1 LIGKVAARRG
11 RGDATMIGMRIA
23 LGVLVLAGW
32 ALTACTSS
40 GPGAG
45 TASPPGSATR
55 PAPSTPAGSTPA
67 AAPTTA
73 AAARACPFIGSA
85 LVRNAMGMRLGRL
98 TVLRSG
104 GRTVGCRF
112 YAIQGSPLH
121 DSEHLPGPRQP
132 VVEIRTELFATA
144 AAAHNA
150 FVRAAQAGRN
160 PVQTP
165 LGGGRIGVCYQAP
178 FYPKD
183 RGRDWAC
190 GVSVGTTRVLV
201 RTVDTTGAFSTAAV
215 TKEVLRHV

>member
-1 LIGKVAARRG
+1 MGGVLSRLATAAGAVALVAGCSSSGGAGPSGSSTPSTAPASTASTASAGRPPAALPTNAVAARRCPF
-11 RGDATMIGMRIA
+11 
-23 LGVLVLAGW
+23 V
-32 ALTACTSS
+32 
-40 GPGAG
+40 
-45 TASPPGSATR
+45 GSAFVKNT
-55 PAPSTPAGSTPA
+55 
-67 AAPTTA
+67 
-73 AAARACPFIGSA
+73 
-85 LVRNAMGMRLGRL
+85 MGMRLGRL

-112 YAIQGSPLH
+112 YAIQNSPLH

-132 VVEIRTELFATA
+132 VVEIRTEEFASPT
-144 AAAHNA
+144 AAHNA

-160 PVQTP
+160 AVQTP

-190 GVSVGTTRVLV
+190 GVSVDRTRVLV

-215 TKEVLRHV
+215 TKEVLRRV

>member
-1 LIGKVAARRG
+1 MGGVLSRLATAAG
-11 RGDATMIGMRIA
+11 VIA
-23 LGVLVLAGW
+23 LVAG
-32 ALTACTSS
+32 CSSS
-40 GPGAG
+40 GGAG
-45 TASPPGSATR
+45 PSGSST
-55 PAPSTPAGSTPA
+55 PSTAPASSAAAASTGHPA

-73 AAARACPFIGSA
+73 VAARRCPFVGSA
-85 LVRNAMGMRLGRL
+85 FVKNTMGMRLGRL

-112 YAIQGSPLH
+112 YAIQNSPLH

-132 VVEIRTELFATA
+132 VVEIRTEEFASAT
-144 AAAHNA
+144 AAHNA

-190 GVSVGTTRVLV
+190 GVSVDRTRVLV

-215 TKEVLRHV
+215 TKEVLRRV